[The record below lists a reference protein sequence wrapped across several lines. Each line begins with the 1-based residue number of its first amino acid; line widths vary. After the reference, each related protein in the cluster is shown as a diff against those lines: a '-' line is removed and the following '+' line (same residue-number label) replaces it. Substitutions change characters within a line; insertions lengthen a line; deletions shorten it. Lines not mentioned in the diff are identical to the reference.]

1 MRAACRARETKH
13 KNQDKYRGRF
23 LQVSLSRAHIPA
35 FDQKMITT
43 EQISS
48 SVDQN
53 KPPQSPHDG
62 QSGRHS
68 YVSPKWLAAIDKYYE
83 ELRRG
88 GVKGLNIDQNLW
100 SVYSLDDL
108 LQQIQNLTA
117 LDPETGS
124 GNWMGSLRRLK
135 HVLLNLNDFVAVIK
149 QALEMD
155 GQVEAVIWG
164 SIRLIFKVG
173 SVP

>member
-1 MRAACRARETKH
+1 MT
-13 KNQDKYRGRF
+13 
-23 LQVSLSRAHIPA
+23 
-35 FDQKMITT
+35 TT
-43 EQISS
+43 EQLSS

-53 KPPQSPHDG
+53 KPPQSQQDG
-62 QSGRHS
+62 HSERHF

-88 GVKGLNIDQNLW
+88 GVKGLNIDQDLW
-100 SVYSLDDL
+100 SVYSPDDL

-117 LDPETGS
+117 LDSETGS
-124 GNWMGSLRRLK
+124 ANWMGSLRRLK
-135 HVLLNLNDFVAVIK
+135 HVLLNLNGFVAVIEE
-149 QALEMD
+149 ALGMD
-155 GQVEAVIWG
+155 CQVGAVIWG